1 MPRSQSIFLGAK
13 VATLLLVLTGSFLL
27 PPPSRYDA
35 VGVRL
40 HAGHQAV
47 ALNAIIS
54 ELPQS
59 HPLLQAAASGSNGNA
74 ENGRMMLREKL
85 GHTPQQDGWGPSS
98 RHSSAAFAAVATLSC
113 KWVMSRQC

>member
-1 MPRSQSIFLGAK
+1 
-13 VATLLLVLTGSFLL
+13 
-27 PPPSRYDA
+27 

-59 HPLLQAAASGSNGNA
+59 HPLLQAAASGSGNT
-74 ENGRMMLREKL
+74 ENGRTMLREKL
-85 GHTPQQDGWGPSS
+85 GHTPQQVNQLFYFPQQGRIFEDFCEVIMW
-98 RHSSAAFAAVATLSC
+98 
-113 KWVMSRQC
+113 